1 METVD
6 HAELASWMDLDAEG
20 LLGGAEKT
28 RLGEYLERVRTRSD
42 AQARGLEAE
51 RACWSRLHR
60 ALTEDHTEVRAS
72 FADDVMAAVDLEVWQ
87 KSSSQAWRL
96 PLAMMLVFA
105 LGAAWSLAGVGVD
118 HPVIG
123 TGSAI
128 ADFMQT
134 TALAGAGVAVA
145 TWRGAGMGLEE
156 MLAGSPLNLAAL
168 AMLVLCVNLLFVSLM
183 RRRHRPAAEKAGKDV
198 GSSDSSS
205 GEMSHFS

>member
-1 METVD
+1 METID

-20 LLGGAEKT
+20 LLRGAEKT
-28 RLGEYLERVRTRSD
+28 RLGEYLERTKHRSEQE
-42 AQARGLEAE
+42 AQALEAE
-51 RACWSRLHR
+51 RKCWSRLHQ
-60 ALTEDHTEVRAS
+60 ALAEDHTEVRAS
-72 FADDVMAAVDLEVWQ
+72 FTDDVMASVDLEMWQ
-87 KSSSQAWRL
+87 KSRSQAWRL

-105 LGAAWSLAGVGVD
+105 LGAAWSLAGVSAD

-156 MLAGSPLNLAAL
+156 MLAGSPMNMVAL
-168 AMLVLCVNLLFVSLM
+168 AMLVLCINLLFVSLL
-183 RRRHRPAAEKAGKDV
+183 RRRHRPAAEEAAGH
-198 GSSDSSS
+198 SSS
-205 GEMSHFS
+205 GETSHRS